1 MCVSLKMCKK
11 QHAIFKNNH
20 FLIAFASHP
29 QRRNSLSILTLH
41 LLFFEFYSF
50 LKNFFKN
57 KVMLILYSA
66 GKIDTVVLSSKKL
79 THRSSV
85 VASFSQYICIC
96 VHFPIFL
103 FLVIFYL
110 FCLCFSF
117 SSMQDIKI
125 FFLRVRFSSAKNMS
139 ILLAIGGAY
148 LEYFKDLLFK

>member
-1 MCVSLKMCKK
+1 MCPWKCAKNSMQFLKTIISLLPLPLIHKEE
-11 QHAIFKNNH
+11 IH
-20 FLIAFASHP
+20 FLFWPYIYYSLNFILFWKISSKT
-29 QRRNSLSILTLH
+29 NSC
-41 LLFFEFYSF
+41 
-50 LKNFFKN
+50 
-57 KVMLILYSA
+57 LYSA